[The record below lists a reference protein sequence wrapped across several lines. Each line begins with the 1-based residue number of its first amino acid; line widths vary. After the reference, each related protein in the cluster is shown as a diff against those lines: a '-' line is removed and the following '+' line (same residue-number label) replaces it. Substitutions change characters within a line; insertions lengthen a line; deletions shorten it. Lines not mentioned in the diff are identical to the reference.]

1 VSEEPGAG
9 LDVDAAT
16 DMTDKL
22 AAEVARLVPQVSS
35 SARPPTR
42 AELEE
47 IVKSPHATLFLA
59 RDDQQDNVVGMLTLI
74 TYRIPTG
81 VHAVIE
87 DVVVDADARGG
98 GIGAALVTAA
108 LEEAARRGSRN
119 VDLTS
124 RATREAANRLYQRLG
139 FVMRE
144 TNVYRYSMQ

>member
-1 VSEEPGAG
+1 MSEEHGTR
-9 LDVDAAT
+9 LDVDVAT
-16 DMTDKL
+16 DVTDEL
-22 AAEVARLVPQVSS
+22 AAEVARLVPQVST

-42 AELEE
+42 ADIEE
-47 IVKSPHATLFLA
+47 IVHSPGATLFVA
-59 RDDQQDNVVGMLTLI
+59 RDREQGTLVGMLTLI

-87 DVVVDADARGG
+87 DVVVDAKARGG

-139 FVMRE
+139 FVVRE

>member
-1 VSEEPGAG
+1 MSEEPGAG

>member
-1 VSEEPGAG
+1 MSEEPGAG

-47 IVKSPHATLFLA
+47 IVKSPGATLFLA
-59 RDDQQDNVVGMLTLI
+59 RDDAQDNVVGMLTLI